1 MRTGWR
7 AATRNTHAPTRRM
20 GAFRAVRCLLPF
32 IAALAYFQNAPNSYA
47 DDSIGGAQVVVNRVR
62 GNLASGGV
70 VPVTQGDGVF
80 RDEAVRT
87 DVDSTA
93 KIVLLDATNLSLG
106 PSSSI
111 KIDRFV
117 YSGAGQHGA
126 IAFNLAKGAFRF
138 VTGDADK
145 AAYTITTPTATLGV
159 RGTILRIV
167 STSAETSVIV
177 EEGSAIACTR
187 RAAIKRC
194 AELNCENMQAVIT
207 ATRIAT
213 TACSSGAAPGG
224 GRPSH
229 AATVAPGAVA
239 SSGGGSSGG
248 GSSGGGSSGGGPSG
262 GGSSGGGSSGGGPSG
277 GGSSGGGSSGGG
289 SSGGGPGNGNG
300 NGGNAGNGGGNT
312 GGSGPGTGNGGGN
325 GNGGNGNGGAGNGN
339 GNGGNGCGAGN
350 GNGNGGNGN
359 GGAGNGNGH

>member
-1 MRTGWR
+1 MRAGWR
-7 AATRNTHAPTRRM
+7 AASRNTYAPARDP
-20 GAFRAVRCLLPF
+20 GAFRALRWPVLF
-32 IAALAYFQNAPNSYA
+32 IGALAFFQNVQNSYA
-47 DDSIGGAQVVVNRVR
+47 DDNIGGAELVVNRVR
-62 GNLASGGV
+62 GNLASGSV
-70 VPVTQGDGVF
+70 IPVAQGDGVF

-93 KIVLLDATNLSLG
+93 KIVLLDSTSLSLG

-117 YSGAGQHGA
+117 YGGAGQHGA

-167 STSAETSVIV
+167 STTAETTVIV

-187 RAAIKRC
+187 KAAIKRC
-194 AELNCENMQAVIT
+194 AELNCLNMQAVIT

-213 TACSSGAAPGG
+213 TVCSPGTSPGG
-224 GRPSH
+224 QSH
-229 AATVAPGAVA
+229 ASAVA
-239 SSGGGSSGG
+239 ASAAAANGGDAGGGGTNGSGPGNGNGHG
-248 GSSGGGSSGGGPSG
+248 GNDGDDGGPGNGNGHG
-262 GGSSGGGSSGGGPSG
+262 GNAGN
-277 GGSSGGGSSGGG
+277 
-289 SSGGGPGNGNG
+289 GGGPGNGNG
-300 NGGNAGNGGGNT
+300 NGGNPGNGGGNT

-325 GNGGNGNGGAGNGN
+325 GSGNGNGNGGAGNGH
-339 GNGGNGCGAGN
+339 
-350 GNGNGGNGN
+350 
-359 GGAGNGNGH
+359 GH

>member
-1 MRTGWR
+1 MRAGSR
-7 AATRNTHAPTRRM
+7 AMSRNTCALARLL
-20 GAFRAVRCLLPF
+20 GAFRVLRCLALF
-32 IAALAYFQNAPNSYA
+32 IAALAFFQNIPNSYA
-47 DDSIGGAQVVVNRVR
+47 DDSIGGAELIVNRVR

-93 KIVLLDATNLSLG
+93 KIVLVDATSLSLG

-117 YSGAGQHGA
+117 YSGSGQRGA
-126 IAFNLAKGAFRF
+126 IALNLAKGAFRF

-159 RGTILRIV
+159 RGTILKIV
-167 STSAETSVIV
+167 STTTETSVIV
-177 EEGSAIACTR
+177 EEGAAVACTR

-194 AELNCENMQAVIT
+194 AELSCEGMQAVIT
-207 ATRIAT
+207 ATRIT
-213 TACSSGAAPGG
+213 TTPCTPGASPGSQ
-224 GRPSH
+224 PSH
-229 AATVAPGAVA
+229 ASTVATSAGGSSGGVSGASGP
-239 SSGGGSSGG
+239 SSGGSNGGGSSGG
-248 GSSGGGSSGGGPSG
+248 GSSGSGS
-262 GGSSGGGSSGGGPSG
+262 SG

-300 NGGNAGNGGGNT
+300 NGGNAGNGGGNS

-325 GNGGNGNGGAGNGN
+325 GNGNGNGGG
-339 GNGGNGCGAGN
+339 GNGGVGH
-350 GNGNGGNGN
+350 
-359 GGAGNGNGH
+359 GNGH

>member
-1 MRTGWR
+1 MRTGWGV
-7 AATRNTHAPTRRM
+7 ASRNTYAPARHL
-20 GAFRAVRCLLPF
+20 GAFRVLRCLALF
-32 IAALAYFQNAPNSYA
+32 IVGLAFSGNIPNSYA
-47 DDSIGGAQVVVNRVR
+47 DESIGGAELVVNRVR
-62 GNLASGGV
+62 GNLASGSV
-70 VPVTQGDGVF
+70 IPVTQGDGVF

-126 IAFNLAKGAFRF
+126 IAFNLAKGVFRF

-167 STSAETSVIV
+167 STTAETSVTV

-187 RAAIKRC
+187 KAAIKRC
-194 AELNCENMQAVIT
+194 AELNCEGMQAVIT

-213 TACSSGAAPGG
+213 TPCSPGAAPGG
-224 GRPSH
+224 GQPSH
-229 AATVAPGAVA
+229 ASTVAASAVA
-239 SSGGGSSGG
+239 SSGGASSGGASSGGASSGG
-248 GSSGGGSSGGGPSG
+248 GSNGGGTSGGGPS
-262 GGSSGGGSSGGGPSG
+262 
-277 GGSSGGGSSGGG
+277 
-289 SSGGGPGNGNG
+289 NC
-300 NGGNAGNGGGNT
+300 
-312 GGSGPGTGNGGGN
+312 N
-325 GNGGNGNGGAGNGN
+325 GNGGNGNGGAGH
-339 GNGGNGCGAGN
+339 
-350 GNGNGGNGN
+350 
-359 GGAGNGNGH
+359 GNGH